1 MADRAALIR
10 AALNAKGPPPDIQL
24 AQLRK
29 DKKEAVRLARLKVK
43 ANARGAAPMPPKKG
57 EAAAPVQQ
65 VVPSEPVEVKKY
77 RAIKDFSGDISYESG
92 ATVFVLGEPDD
103 AGMVIAVV
111 GGASG
116 NCPMDTLIE
125 LTDAVI
131 QEERKIREEAARESS
146 EEKQKKLNDQLAA
159 IEASE
164 KVIKASP
171 SAEPVEDEAETEA
184 NAAAAAKAKEEI
196 EAAKAEEEALLA
208 RAAEI
213 EAMMAA
219 LDVSD
224 DDDE

>member
-1 MADRAALIR
+1 M
-10 AALNAKGPPPDIQL
+10 NAKGPPPDVQL

-57 EAAAPVQQ
+57 EAASEAPVQQ

-77 RAIKDFSGDISYESG
+77 RAIKDFSGDVSYESG

-146 EEKQKKLNDQLAA
+146 EEKQKRLNDQLAA

-164 KVIKASP
+164 KVIKESP